1 MARVR
6 TLKDAHNL
14 IKSEDADSAI
24 SYTLIRRL
32 VLTKKVPTMKSGKK
46 HLVDVDALLKYI
58 NTEMAASVETENKEE
73 SADTIMPISENL
85 KRRAR

>member
-6 TLKDAHNL
+6 TLKEALNA
-14 IKSEDADSAI
+14 IKEQDPGTAI

-58 NTEMAASVETENKEE
+58 NTEMAASV
-73 SADTIMPISENL
+73 ADESENSPTETMSPIPEKL
-85 KRRAR
+85 SRRGK